1 MRPASRSC
9 SRAFSR
15 LLISGIGF
23 LFAFA
28 SADVKLG
35 IIPRGATLKSGKNA
49 TKDTVVVETYVYNGG
64 DSTYVNKGKTSLL
77 YVDVRIDTASAAK
90 HYLAPGD
97 SLEAFTGFMLK
108 DTVAVP
114 KTAFA
119 LIAWT
124 DPLKSF
130 GPVPAIEDLRVAS
143 LYVDL
148 HPKLDTVYLAG
159 CPVATEAHPAPSLP
173 GVAGMVP
180 TTVYNVAGRPVWS
193 GMSRA
198 GAQPAIELPEGA
210 YLLSQGTYARIFRV
224 LPR

>member
-1 MRPASRSC
+1 MRPI
-9 SRAFSR
+9 SR
-15 LLISGIGF
+15 LSYICIAF

-28 SADVKLG
+28 AADVKLG

-49 TKDTVVVETYVYNGG
+49 TRDTVIVETYVYNGG
-64 DSTYVNKGKTSLL
+64 DSTYVNKGKTQLL
-77 YVDVRIDTASAAK
+77 YVDVRVDDGSVAK

-108 DTVAVP
+108 DTVTAP
-114 KTAFA
+114 KAAFA
-119 LIAWT
+119 LIAWS

-130 GPVPAIEDLRVAS
+130 GPVPAIEELRVAS

-159 CPVATEAHPAPSLP
+159 CPVATEMHPVHAALP
-173 GVAGMVP
+173 GVSGMVP
-180 TTVYNVAGRPVWS
+180 TAVYNVNGRPVWS

-198 GAQPAIELPEGA
+198 GGQPSIDLPEGA
-210 YLLSQGTYARIFRV
+210 YLLSQGSYARIFRI